1 MKLKFDADFIYPK
14 LEAESFSD
22 AVRKLS
28 AKLIDRGYVE
38 QSYPDKVIERE
49 KGFPTGIQLFSMV
62 VGIPHTEAQYVKKTM
77 VSVATLTKPI
87 KINNMINPKESLE
100 TKMLFMI
107 AMADPKGQVEIL
119 QTLMGLFKKT
129 SVLEKIASEDSSE
142 SICKLLKE
150 AIS

>member
-28 AKLIDRGYVE
+28 A
-38 QSYPDKVIERE
+38 KVIERE

-142 SICKLLKE
+142 SICKLLTE